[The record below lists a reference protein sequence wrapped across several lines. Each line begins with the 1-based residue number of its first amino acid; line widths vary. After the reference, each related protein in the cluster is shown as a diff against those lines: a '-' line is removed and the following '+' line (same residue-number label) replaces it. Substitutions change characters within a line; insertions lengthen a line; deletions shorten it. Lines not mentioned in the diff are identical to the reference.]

1 MAADLLD
8 SYFSENRVAPYFGW
22 RQMGA
27 AESSPPICS
36 LCLLTNAGADATA
49 SGCRRGRM
57 RAETQ
62 LHAARR
68 SLASRHRHLPKKKR
82 DSSISFSKEMFN
94 GYRRLGRVCNF
105 ALVSRRGLV
114 WRSSVALSCVW
125 NVRQRVRLHNQN
137 C

>member
-49 SGCRRGRM
+49 SG
-57 RAETQ
+57 
-62 LHAARR
+62 
-68 SLASRHRHLPKKKR
+68 
-82 DSSISFSKEMFN
+82 
-94 GYRRLGRVCNF
+94 
-105 ALVSRRGLV
+105 SRRNRLWVQTRTHVGRDTIARGAAFAGKSASAFAEEKAGFV
-114 WRSSVALSCVW
+114 DFIF
-125 NVRQRVRLHNQN
+125 QRDV
-137 C
+137 

>member
-1 MAADLLD
+1 MAADGD
-8 SYFSENRVAPYFGW
+8 GGIVAPNLFPMLIDECGSRRNRIW
-22 RQMGA
+22 RLIQ
-27 AESSPPICS
+27 SS
-36 LCLLTNAGADATA
+36 LGADTNA

-94 GYRRLGRVCNF
+94 GY
-105 ALVSRRGLV
+105 
-114 WRSSVALSCVW
+114 
-125 NVRQRVRLHNQN
+125 QR
-137 C
+137 